1 MKTTAKIF
9 SRDRDMS
16 KPHPKQNWR
25 TDRAT
30 NTMNRKT
37 KKQEKE
43 CVTKVEWR
51 KTMRET

>member
-9 SRDRDMS
+9 SRDMF

-25 TDRAT
+25 TERAT

-37 KKQEKE
+37 KKAGERVCDKS
-43 CVTKVEWR
+43 
-51 KTMRET
+51 